1 MDGNNRWSKINR
13 LTKYQSYSKGAENLL
28 QLANDIF
35 FKTKVNYITAFA
47 LSANNLKRSKS
58 LINTIIKILDF
69 NLDQALKKKNNFS
82 ISIRGDLRFLS
93 SDLKK
98 KIESLDKNTI
108 DNNKKLII
116 LLNYSGRQ
124 DIIETSLKIINS
136 KKKINLENFAITSI
150 LSGLPDPELL
160 IRTGGF
166 QRISDFLLFNISFTE
181 LFFSK
186 KLWPDFKYSD
196 VLKIIDRFNKIE
208 RKFGY

>member
-1 MDGNNRWSKINR
+1 MDGNNRWSKING
-13 LTKYQSYSKGAENLL
+13 LNKYQSYSKGAENLL

-58 LINTIIKILDF
+58 LINAIIKILDL
-69 NLDQALKKKNNFS
+69 NLDQALEKKNNFS

-93 SDLKK
+93 SDIKK
-98 KIESLDKNTI
+98 KIELLDKKKI

-136 KKKINLENFAITSI
+136 KKKINLENFAMTSI